1 MVVNPESV
9 QQIREV
15 ARALD
20 TSQTT
25 VRRKAADAV
34 RLFTLQV
41 ERGAKL
47 RAPVD
52 TGALRN
58 SITSSFSGD
67 GLGTGFVGECGPAVN
82 YAPFLEFGTVKMTPR
97 PFLGP
102 AFDAVEPGFLKA
114 LEQIDPLAGG

>member
-1 MVVNPESV
+1 VTRVFDGVE
-9 QQIREV
+9 QIRSV

-20 TSQTT
+20 TSQTE
-25 VRRKAADAV
+25 VRRKARDAV
-34 RLFTLQV
+34 RLSTLQV

-58 SITSSFSGD
+58 SITSSFTGT
-67 GLGTGFVGECGPAVN
+67 GLGSDFVGECGPEV
-82 YAPFLEFGTVKMTPR
+82 YYGVFVELGTVKMAPR

-102 AFDAVEPGFLKA
+102 AFDEVEPAFVAA
-114 LEQIDPLAGG
+114 LEQIDPLAGS

>member
-1 MVVNPESV
+1 MFDGVE
-9 QQIREV
+9 QIRSV

-20 TSQTT
+20 TSQTE
-25 VRRKAADAV
+25 VRRKARNAV
-34 RLFTLQV
+34 RLSTLQV

-58 SITSSFSGD
+58 SINSSFTGT
-67 GLGTGFVGECGPAVN
+67 GLGSDFVGECGPEV
-82 YAPFLEFGTVKMTPR
+82 YYGVFVELGTVKMAPR

-102 AFDAVEPGFLKA
+102 AFDEVEPAFVAA
-114 LEQIDPLAGG
+114 LEQIDPLAGS